1 MKNYTKRINIWI
13 DEDFESDIK
22 VLKKFIE
29 NEINEKYGKVSTSDV
44 IRFVVKDY
52 AEEYRKFMNFASIEK

>member
-22 VLKKFIE
+22 VLKKFIK

-52 AEEYRKFMNFASIEK
+52 AENTENS